1 MCQQVVEPVVR
12 HADVCQVQY
21 RYTVVQ
27 FACSRKKQ
35 YMDIQSDVRRRAA
48 ERERGRERERERGE
62 EKGGEERRV
71 ITNCSSSSG
80 FCAVFFGLFSFF
92 SVML

>member
-48 ERERGRERERERGE
+48 EREGGREREREGGREGGREEGERGRE
-62 EKGGEERRV
+62 DERGGRERERK
-71 ITNCSSSSG
+71 
-80 FCAVFFGLFSFF
+80 
-92 SVML
+92 SVV